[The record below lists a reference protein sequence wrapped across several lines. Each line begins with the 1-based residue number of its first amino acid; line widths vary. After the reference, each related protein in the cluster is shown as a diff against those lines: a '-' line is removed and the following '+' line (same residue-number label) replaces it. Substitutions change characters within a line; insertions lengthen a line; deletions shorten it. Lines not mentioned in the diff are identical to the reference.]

1 MERTRLKQI
10 KVLFFLGV
18 NDGNIPKAASKGG
31 IISDMDR
38 EFLRESQL
46 ELAPSPR
53 QQMYIQR
60 FYLYLNM
67 TKPSHRLYLSF
78 AKVNS
83 AGKSIRPAY
92 LVEVV
97 KKIFPGLTVACP
109 QLRSP
114 LEQIATRQ
122 EGAGYLAR
130 ELREYAEGVLPPE
143 REAEFFTIYQ
153 VYGEEELEPRRR
165 FLTEAAFKRYQDSG
179 LSAAVARALYGVQL
193 ENSVTRLETYAA
205 CAYRHFLEYG
215 LTLREREDFSFENV
229 DMGNV
234 YHEVLEQFARRLGEE
249 GYTWFDFPAEFAR
262 RTVAEALEACAA
274 AYGSTVLYSSARNE
288 YAITRMGR
296 ILVRTVLTLQRQL
309 SRGSFEP
316 DSFELSFRY
325 TDDLESVNVTLSEG
339 EKMRLQGR
347 IDRVDVAKDREKVY
361 VKVIDYKSGNK
372 KFDLAALYYGLQLQ
386 LVVYMNAAMELQA
399 KKHPDKEIVPAALLY
414 YHIDDPAVE
423 TPVELSPEEIDEQI
437 RKQLRMH
444 GVVNSSPEIVNLLD
458 REMEDKSDVIPVERK
473 KDGSFSARSSVLSD
487 GELKTVSEYVSHK
500 IAQIGREILDGTIS
514 LNPYEKGNQEAC
526 TYCTYKRV
534 CGFEPAMPGC
544 SKRRLEDMGREEALE
559 RMGQEM
565 EEEEAGESE
574 SRREGAELE

>member
-1 MERTRLKQI
+1 M
-10 KVLFFLGV
+10 
-18 NDGNIPKAASKGG
+18 
-31 IISDMDR
+31 
-38 EFLRESQL
+38 
-46 ELAPSPR
+46 
-53 QQMYIQR
+53 
-60 FYLYLNM
+60 
-67 TKPSHRLYLSF
+67 
-78 AKVNS
+78 
-83 AGKSIRPAY
+83 
-92 LVEVV
+92 
-97 KKIFPGLTVACP
+97 
-109 QLRSP
+109 
-114 LEQIATRQ
+114 
-122 EGAGYLAR
+122 
-130 ELREYAEGVLPPE
+130 
-143 REAEFFTIYQ
+143 
-153 VYGEEELEPRRR
+153 YGEEELEPRRR

-458 REMEDKSDVIPVERK
+458 REM
-473 KDGSFSARSSVLSD
+473 SSVLSD

-559 RMGQEM
+559 DLYSLQGR
-565 EEEEAGESE
+565 
-574 SRREGAELE
+574 RREGAELE

>member
-1 MERTRLKQI
+1 M
-10 KVLFFLGV
+10 
-18 NDGNIPKAASKGG
+18 
-31 IISDMDR
+31 
-38 EFLRESQL
+38 
-46 ELAPSPR
+46 
-53 QQMYIQR
+53 
-60 FYLYLNM
+60 
-67 TKPSHRLYLSF
+67 
-78 AKVNS
+78 
-83 AGKSIRPAY
+83 
-92 LVEVV
+92 
-97 KKIFPGLTVACP
+97 
-109 QLRSP
+109 
-114 LEQIATRQ
+114 
-122 EGAGYLAR
+122 
-130 ELREYAEGVLPPE
+130 
-143 REAEFFTIYQ
+143 
-153 VYGEEELEPRRR
+153 
-165 FLTEAAFKRYQDSG
+165 
-179 LSAAVARALYGVQL
+179 QL

>member
-1 MERTRLKQI
+1 
-10 KVLFFLGV
+10 
-18 NDGNIPKAASKGG
+18 
-31 IISDMDR
+31 
-38 EFLRESQL
+38 
-46 ELAPSPR
+46 
-53 QQMYIQR
+53 MYIQR

-215 LTLREREDFSFENV
+215 LTIREREDFSFENV